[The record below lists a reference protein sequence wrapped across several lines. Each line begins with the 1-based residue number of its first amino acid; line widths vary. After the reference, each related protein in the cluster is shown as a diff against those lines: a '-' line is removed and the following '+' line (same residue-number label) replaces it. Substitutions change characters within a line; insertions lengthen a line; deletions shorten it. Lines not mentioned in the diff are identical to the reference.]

1 LKYAQTQRD
10 IGERALLAAE
20 RIARDT
26 GAHYG
31 DVVWLLSR
39 CLAETDTDSP
49 AYKNLHSLITT
60 AKLIYSEELNF
71 SRDMA
76 RVEQKRRDM
85 IQAQKKIQTTR
96 KSLVQPYI
104 LKRKQD
110 KLWHTFKLIRDYS
123 GKLSALDVSLDS
135 LRTLEAHGLVTR
147 TFFSRKLKVPRKA
160 RKTEYEDLPNVP

>member
-1 LKYAQTQRD
+1 MKYTLTQRD
-10 IGERALLAAE
+10 IGEKALLAAE
-20 RIARDT
+20 RISEET
-26 GAHYG
+26 GCHYG
-31 DVVWLLSR
+31 DTVWLLAKVLEDVDPES
-39 CLAETDTDSP
+39 AVN
-49 AYKNLHSLITT
+49 KSLRNAIQL
-60 AKLIYSEELNF
+60 AKLTYSEELDS
-71 SRDMA
+71 SREMA
-76 RVEQKRRDM
+76 RAEQKRRDM
-85 IQAQKKIQTTR
+85 VQAQKKIQTTR
-96 KSLVQPYI
+96 KSITQPYI